1 MSFYTIVAF
10 YKFTQLTNV
19 FDLQTAIKKRC
30 KERSILGTILVA
42 EEGINGTI
50 AGTEEDIKA
59 IVDYFHTEPLISG
72 LSCKYSVS
80 EIKPFEKLKVYLKKE
95 IVALHRPDIN
105 PYHQTGEF
113 VSPEE
118 WNQLISDPE
127 VLVIDTRNTYET
139 ELGTFKG
146 AIDPKTEHFRDFPNY
161 VKAELDPEKHKKIAM
176 FCTGGIRCEKA
187 SAYLLEQG
195 FENVY
200 QLDGGILKY
209 LEKIEP
215 ENSLWE
221 GKCFIFDERIT
232 LERETIIQIQ

>member
-1 MSFYTIVAF
+1 MASFTVVAF
-10 YKFTQLTNV
+10 YKFTQLTNPSE
-19 FDLQTAIKKRC
+19 LQTTLKEVC
-30 KERSILGTILVA
+30 KAHAILGTLLVA
-42 EEGINGTI
+42 PEGLNGTV

-59 IVDYFHTEPLISG
+59 LVNFFNAHPLLRG
-72 LSCKYSVS
+72 LACKYSVS

-105 PYHQTGEF
+105 PYHKTGEF
-113 VSPEE
+113 VSPED
-118 WNQLISDPE
+118 WNSLISDPE
-127 VLVIDTRNTYET
+127 VFVIDTRNTYET

-146 AIDPKTEHFRDFPNY
+146 AVDPKTEHFRDFPNY
-161 VKAELDPEKHKKIAM
+161 VKSALDPQKHKKIAM

-200 QLDGGILKY
+200 QLNGGILKY
-209 LEKIEP
+209 LEQIPP

-232 LERETIIQIQ
+232 LERETIIQL